1 MSSRGTSITISY
13 QAWDTSANAGKTGDS
28 GNHTLRWVK
37 DGTSSATSNSPSE
50 VDSTNC
56 PGLYKLTLTGTECT
70 CDFGTLHGK
79 SSTANVALMP
89 ISVSFDNLPASPAA
103 VGSAMTLT
111 AGERNSC
118 ADALL
123 ARNIAGGSSTG
134 RIVTDA
140 LRALRNKWTVVAG
153 IYTVT
158 QEDDTTT
165 AWTATVSTD
174 ASAVPIIGND
184 PA

>member
-13 QAWDTSANAGKTGDS
+13 QAWDTSANVGKTGDV

-37 DGTSSATSNSPSE
+37 DGTSGATANSPAE

-56 PGLYKLTLTGTECT
+56 PGLYKLVLTSGECT

-79 SSTANVALMP
+79 SSTANVSLMP

-140 LRALRNKWTVVAG
+140 LRFIRNKWSITAGTLTVC
-153 IYTVT
+153 
-158 QEDDTTT
+158 QEDDSTT

-174 ASAVPIIGND
+174 ASAVPIVGND
-184 PA
+184 PS